1 MDDRKAIFMNS
12 ILDIFR
18 SRRSIRKYMNA
29 PIADEILKQILEVG
43 ITSPTG
49 DNYKTIELILVN
61 DAVTLQELADARK
74 AGTKMLGGA
83 GAAIIVLANSEK
95 TDLWIEDA
103 AISAAYMHLA
113 ADGLGLGSCWIQVRA
128 RDAADGTEFES
139 YLRDKFLIPDQMKPL
154 CILSLG
160 SIDTHI
166 PGHSL
171 EDVDWKKVHYG
182 KY

>member
-1 MDDRKAIFMNS
+1 MNS
-12 ILDIFR
+12 ILNTFR
-18 SRRSIRKYMNA
+18 NRRSIIKYTNT
-29 PIADEILKQILEVG
+29 PIADDILKQILEVG

-49 DNYKTIELILVN
+49 DNFKTIELILVN
-61 DAVTLQELADARK
+61 DTVSLQELANARK
-74 AGTKMLGGA
+74 VGTKMLGGA

-113 ADGLGLGSCWIQVRA
+113 ADSLGLGSCWIQVRA

-139 YLRDKFLIPDQMKPL
+139 YLRHKFLIPDQMKPL

-171 EDVDWKKVHYG
+171 DDIDWNKVHCE